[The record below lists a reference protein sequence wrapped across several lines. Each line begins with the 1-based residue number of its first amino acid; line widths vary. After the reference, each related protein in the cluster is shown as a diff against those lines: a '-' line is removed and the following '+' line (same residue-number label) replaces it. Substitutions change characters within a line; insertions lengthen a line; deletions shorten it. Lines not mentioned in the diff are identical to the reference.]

1 MLRNEYILRIVEM
14 FVFTVSNIVD
24 YTRFQIEQLKSSLTN
39 EGMKILME
47 HVDMKSSLESGLHF
61 DSICSI
67 GIYMYYGD
75 IFKIEILGLT
85 NARGI

>member
-24 YTRFQIEQLKSSLTN
+24 YTRFQIEQLKSRLTI

-47 HVDMKSSLESGLHF
+47 DVYMKSSLESGLHF

-67 GIYMYYGD
+67 GIYYTNGD
-75 IFKIEILGLT
+75 IF
-85 NARGI
+85 